1 MEEQIKDVQ
10 FYLKIIKARKVYFII
25 PSLVIFISVAVVAFW
40 LPSIYQSKSTILI
53 VEQQIPPEF
62 VRSTVTGFADERIQS
77 LTQQILSRSRLW
89 EIIGKFNLYPELRQ
103 KYTREEIVTKMRRD
117 ISIETISAEVGDQ
130 SRKGAR
136 RGGAGGITIAFSIS
150 FLGERPDEVQKVAG
164 NLASL
169 YLEENLRI
177 REAQARTTTEFLEAE
192 LKELKER
199 IRTLGTKITSFK
211 EQHEGMLPEQQPVT
225 LGQVGRLEME
235 ISQIDNAIRAAEDKK
250 TILEGQLVS
259 VNPDISGAPGDR
271 AADPQTR
278 LRTLELTLADL
289 QSKFSAD
296 HPDIRKVR
304 REMAELEK
312 LVKRKGA
319 GVFQRGQKLAQLQ
332 ADLAAKQ
339 GKYSDQHPDI
349 KKLKSEIEQL
359 EKEPEKPAASSG
371 TESVPGNPAYVGIKS
386 QIQVASADIANF
398 KAQRKNLEE
407 RLSFFRQRLEQ
418 APKVEQEYLA
428 LQRDYQN
435 ASAKHQ
441 EVMNKILE
449 ARISEGMEEHQK
461 GEKFIL
467 IDPAN
472 YPERPVKP
480 NRLIILAA
488 GLMFG
493 LSSGL
498 GAVALAEHLDHSVKS
513 ADELTWLTSLPVL
526 GTIPIIPTKEDAIQE
541 HRKRKLILAITVCC
555 LILGLA
561 IFHFFFMNLGEFP
574 TRVWSMVH
582 RIS

>member
-1 MEEQIKDVQ
+1 MEEQTKDVQ
-10 FYLKIIKARKVYFII
+10 FYLKIIKARKLYFII
-25 PSLVIFISVAVVAFW
+25 PSLAILISVAVVAFL
-40 LPSIYQSKSTILI
+40 LPSVYQSKSTILI

-89 EIIGKFNLYPELRQ
+89 EVIGKFNLYPELRK
-103 KYTREEIVTKMRRD
+103 KYAREEIVTKMRRD
-117 ISIETISAEVGDQ
+117 ISIETISAEMGDQ

-136 RGGAGGITIAFSIS
+136 RGGGGITIAFSIS
-150 FLGERPDEVQKVAG
+150 YLGERPDEVQKVAG

-177 REAQARTTTEFLEAE
+177 REAQARTTTEFLQAE
-192 LKELKER
+192 LKELAER
-199 IRTLGTKITSFK
+199 IRTLGAKITSFK

-250 TILEGQLVS
+250 TILEGQLVT
-259 VNPDISGAPGDR
+259 VKPDLSGAPGDR

-278 LRTLELTLADL
+278 LRALELTLADL
-289 QSKFSAD
+289 QSKFSSD

-312 LVKRKGA
+312 LVKGKGG
-319 GVFQRGQKLAQLQ
+319 GVSQKRQKLPQLQ
-332 ADLAAKQ
+332 ADLAEKQ

-359 EKEPEKPAASSG
+359 EKEPEKPAASSK
-371 TESVPGNPAYVGIKS
+371 TESVPENPAYVGITS
-386 QIQVASADIANF
+386 QIQVASADIANY
-398 KAQRKNLEE
+398 KAQRKSLQEK
-407 RLSFFRQRLEQ
+407 LQFFRQRLEQ
-418 APKVEQEYLA
+418 APKVEQDYLA

-480 NRLIILAA
+480 NRLLILAA

-493 LSSGL
+493 LCSGL
-498 GAVALAEHLDHSVKS
+498 GAVALVEHLDHSVKS
-513 ADELTWLTSLPVL
+513 ADELSWTGVPVL
-526 GTIPIIPTKEDAIQE
+526 GTIPKIPTKEDVIQE
-541 HRKRKLILAITVCC
+541 HRRRKLILTITVSS
-555 LILGLA
+555 LILGVA
-561 IFHFFFMNLGEFP
+561 IFHFFLMSLGELP
-574 TRVWSMVH
+574 KRVWSMMH